1 MIKINDHLSIS
12 DAEIGEEFT
21 CSSGPGGQN
30 VNKVATAVRLRF
42 HVASS
47 SLPDSVK
54 SRIFAQLARRI
65 NTAGELIVEART
77 HRTQL
82 LNRQEAYLKMEN
94 ILRSTLVKVPRRVKT
109 KPTNASKRRR
119 LEQKKHRSDLKK
131 IRRNDLSVD

>member
-12 DAEIGEEFT
+12 DAEISEEFT

-54 SRIFAQLARRI
+54 SRIFTQLARRI
-65 NTAGELIVEART
+65 NTAGELIVEARI

-82 LNRQEAYLKMEN
+82 LNRHEAYLKMEN
-94 ILRSTLVKVPRRVKT
+94 ILRSAFVKVPRRVKT

-119 LEQKKHRSDLKK
+119 LEHKKQRSDLKK
-131 IRRNDLSVD
+131 IRQNDSDL